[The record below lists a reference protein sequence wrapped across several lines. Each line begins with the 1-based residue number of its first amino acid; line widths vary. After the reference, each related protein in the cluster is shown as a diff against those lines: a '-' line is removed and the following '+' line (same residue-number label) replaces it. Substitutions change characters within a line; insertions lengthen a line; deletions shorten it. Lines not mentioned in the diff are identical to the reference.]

1 MGASVSSSV
10 TECERTLPVCPS
22 KQKPHVGTVRASE
35 QRRMPGT
42 EWGQGQDQSEAME
55 AARGQTLRKCSLS
68 GLVLHLKQPESR
80 CLLQFC
86 PGHLILLT
94 SKSQPWKGELNE

>member
-1 MGASVSSSV
+1 MSVF
-10 TECERTLPVCPS
+10 PS
-22 KQKPHVGTVRASE
+22 KQKPHVGTVRASG

-42 EWGQGQDQSEAME
+42 EWGQGQDQSEAVE

-80 CLLQFC
+80 CGL
-86 PGHLILLT
+86 
-94 SKSQPWKGELNE
+94 